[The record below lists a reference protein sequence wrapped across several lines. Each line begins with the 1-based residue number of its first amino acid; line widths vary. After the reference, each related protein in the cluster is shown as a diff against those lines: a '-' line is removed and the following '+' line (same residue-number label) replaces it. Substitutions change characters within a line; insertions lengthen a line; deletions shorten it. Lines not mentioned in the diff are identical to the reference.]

1 MTLAEYEEAM
11 SCINAQ
17 IGMLK
22 QIQYNIYLRWSG
34 QHEMYQKIMED
45 RSHTQ
50 SPDSPPKVPYHEIQI
65 WCSDMWA
72 VLWKGWLNGF
82 KTIPHSNFNF
92 SWCCPWFFIWHEG
105 PIDN

>member
-34 QHEMYQKIMED
+34 QHEMYRKIMED
-45 RSHTQ
+45 KNDSTQ
-50 SPDSPPKVPYHEIQI
+50 
-65 WCSDMWA
+65 
-72 VLWKGWLNGF
+72 N
-82 KTIPHSNFNF
+82 
-92 SWCCPWFFIWHEG
+92 
-105 PIDN
+105 

>member
-34 QHEMYQKIMED
+34 QHEMYRKITEENKND
-45 RSHTQ
+45 STQ
-50 SPDSPPKVPYHEIQI
+50 
-65 WCSDMWA
+65 
-72 VLWKGWLNGF
+72 N
-82 KTIPHSNFNF
+82 
-92 SWCCPWFFIWHEG
+92 
-105 PIDN
+105 

>member
-34 QHEMYQKIMED
+34 QHQIYKSIMEENKNEEPNSCME
-45 RSHTQ
+45 RQCH
-50 SPDSPPKVPYHEIQI
+50 
-65 WCSDMWA
+65 
-72 VLWKGWLNGF
+72 
-82 KTIPHSNFNF
+82 
-92 SWCCPWFFIWHEG
+92 
-105 PIDN
+105 